1 MGMIRNDA
9 DFSVP
14 EAGLCGMRPTDS
26 HEYSQL
32 NELKIDMDFLRENQ
46 HISDHGAIAM
56 TEQMPIIGGFL
67 PSVEAGAVSD
77 VATTLAAFGMFGTS
91 WHLDGPIHV
100 RWGITTARETCQIAG
115 FCGAAM
121 NRNTDVLLGNQY
133 YTLAGPC
140 TEMTLLETAVQAATD
155 CASGRAIVSGV
166 ASAKGVALDKTT
178 GMEARVMGET
188 CMATCKMNVPK
199 ANQVINNI
207 LAKYEPNYKEA
218 AQAGSKF
225 AGKMFAEGCYDPV
238 KILPTDAYL
247 STYATAMKTLEGCG
261 LPLKGIY

>member
-1 MGMIRNDA
+1 
-9 DFSVP
+9 
-14 EAGLCGMRPTDS
+14 
-26 HEYSQL
+26 
-32 NELKIDMDFLRENQ
+32 
-46 HISDHGAIAM
+46 
-56 TEQMPIIGGFL
+56 
-67 PSVEAGAVSD
+67 
-77 VATTLAAFGMFGTS
+77 
-91 WHLDGPIHV
+91 
-100 RWGITTARETCQIAG
+100 
-115 FCGAAM
+115 M
-121 NRNTDVLLGNQY
+121 NRNTDTLLGNQY

-188 CMATCKMNVPK
+188 CMATCKLNLPK

>member
-9 DFSVP
+9 DFQVP

-32 NELKIDMDFLRENQ
+32 NELKIDIDFLRENQ
-46 HISDHGAIAM
+46 HINDLGAIAM
-56 TEQMPIIGGFL
+56 TEQMPIFGGFL
-67 PSVEAGAVSD
+67 PTVEAAAVSD

-100 RWGITTARETCQIAG
+100 RWGITTARETCQVAG
-115 FCGAAM
+115 FCNAAID
-121 NRNTDVLLGNQY
+121 RNTELLTGNQY

-140 TEMTLLETAVQAATD
+140 TEMTLLETAAQALTD
-155 CASGRAIVSGV
+155 CASGREIVSGV
-166 ASAKGVALDKTT
+166 ASAKGVATDKTT

-188 CMATCKMNVPK
+188 CMAGCRLNVPK
-199 ANQVINNI
+199 SNDVLNAIF
-207 LAKYEPNYKEA
+207 AKYEHNYKEA
-218 AQAGSKF
+218 AMYGSKF
-225 AGKMFAEGCYDPV
+225 SGKKFAEGCYDPV
-238 KILPTDAYL
+238 KILPSKEYL
-247 STYATAMKTLEGCG
+247 ETYAKAMKTLEGCG

>member
-1 MGMIRNDA
+1 MIRNDA
-9 DFSVP
+9 DFQVP

-32 NELKIDMDFLRENQ
+32 NELKIDMDFIREMQ
-46 HISDHGAIAM
+46 HIHDWGAVAM

-67 PSVEAGAVSD
+67 PSVEAGCVSD
-77 VATTLAAFGMFGTS
+77 VATTLAAFGVFGTS

-115 FCGAAM
+115 CCAAGVD
-121 NRNTDVLLGNQY
+121 RNTELLLGNQY

-140 TEMTLLETAVQAATD
+140 TEMTLLETAVQALTD
-155 CASGRAIVSGV
+155 AASGREIVSGV

-188 CMATCKMNVPK
+188 CMAACKLNVPK
-199 ANQVINNI
+199 SNEVLNAI
-207 LAKYEPNYKEA
+207 LATYEPNYKA
-218 AQAGSKF
+218 AAPPGSPYS
-225 AGKMFAEGCYDPV
+225 GKMFAEGCYDPV
-238 KILPTDAYL
+238 KILPTDEYL
-247 STYATAMKTLEGCG
+247 AVYAKAMKRLEGCG

>member
-1 MGMIRNDA
+1 MIRNDA
-9 DFSVP
+9 DFQVP

-32 NELKIDMDFLRENQ
+32 NELKIDMDFIREEQ
-46 HISDHGAIAM
+46 HIHDWGAVAM

-67 PSVEAGAVSD
+67 PSVEAGCVSD

-115 FCGAAM
+115 FCGAAC
-121 NRNTDVLLGNQY
+121 NRNTDLLLGNQY

-199 ANQVINNI
+199 SNEVINAI
-207 LAKYEPNYKEA
+207 LAKYEPNYKA
-218 AQAGSKF
+218 AAPPGSPYS
-225 AGKMFAEGCYDPV
+225 GKMFAEGAYDPV
-238 KILPTDAYL
+238 KILPSDEYL
-247 STYATAMKTLEGCG
+247 AVYAKAMKTLEGCG